1 MSVFNANLQ
10 ITKSKVKNGEIVDLE
25 INGQNIELGSEM
37 PMDANKAQTID
48 VSTYTDPVAITPSSG
63 KKGMKKATVTLSN
76 IPQAGANAYAWK
88 LSIGGGDGG
97 YRYFDFAES
106 PADKTAANT
115 HKALRVYNATQLEVE
130 QNAFE
135 VYTKTD
141 TTHFSFEADGDEY
154 TATRDATKDI
164 TLWGE

>member
-25 INGQNIELGSEM
+25 INGKNIELGSEM
-37 PMDANKAQTID
+37 PMDANKEQTIN
-48 VSTYTDPVAITPSSG
+48 VSTYTQPVVITPSSG

-76 IPQAGANAYAWK
+76 IPSGGASAYAWT
-88 LSIGGGDGG
+88 LTIDGNDAG
-97 YRYFDFAES
+97 YRYFDFAEA

-115 HKALRVYNATQLEVE
+115 HKALRVYNSTQLEVE

-135 VYTKTD
+135 TYTKTD
-141 TTHFSFEADGDEY
+141 ATHFSFEADGDEY
-154 TATRDATKDI
+154 VATRASAKDI
-164 TLWGE
+164 TLWG